1 MADEVRQ
8 RFIIHTCDVFLALLH
23 AKSYPAAKTTLIS
36 WFAGAGL
43 SSLMILD
50 EF

>member
-1 MADEVRQ
+1 MHCVELCEKKNVFNMADEVRQ

-36 WFAGAGL
+36 
-43 SSLMILD
+43 
-50 EF
+50 